1 LKKEQQILEED
12 IDNVDSKEGYERLI
26 LRNPNSSYLWIRYL
40 AFMMKIEGVKAARK
54 VIEKALRTINFENE

>member
-1 LKKEQQILEED
+1 MKKEQQILEED

-40 AFMMKIEGVKAARK
+40 AFMMKVEGVKAARK
-54 VIEKALRTINFENE
+54 VIE